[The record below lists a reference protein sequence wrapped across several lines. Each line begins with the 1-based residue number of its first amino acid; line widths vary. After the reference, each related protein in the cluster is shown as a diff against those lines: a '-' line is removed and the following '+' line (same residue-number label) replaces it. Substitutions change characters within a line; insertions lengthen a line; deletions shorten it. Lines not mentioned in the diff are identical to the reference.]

1 MAAIALCSAS
11 GSPGVTTTAL
21 GMALLWPRPVLLVEA
36 DATGG
41 SGILA
46 GYFRGI
52 KSYDQGLV
60 ELALSSDDVAD
71 LLPRIAQPI
80 GSSTAG
86 FIPGPRAHT
95 QAPALT
101 GLWTP
106 LMTALQDLE
115 ATGQDVIV
123 DSGRLGLVGWPEP
136 LLAEADLSLIL
147 CRTHLPAIA
156 PTRSWA
162 EAIQRGHP
170 AWANPGVMLVGEG
183 QPYSAKEV
191 SNVLGLPVHA
201 VVADDP
207 QSAAVL
213 HRGVTIPDRFDRSP
227 LVRSLQAAIS
237 AIHAAVNARRDGLG
251 TEVFSDVQ

>member
-1 MAAIALCSAS
+1 M
-11 GSPGVTTTAL
+11 
-21 GMALLWPRPVLLVEA
+21 LWPRPVLLVEA

-60 ELALSSDDVAD
+60 ELALSADDVAD
-71 LLPRIAQPI
+71 LLPSAAQPI
-80 GSSTAG
+80 GSSSAA

-95 QAPALT
+95 QAPALAS
-101 GLWTP
+101 LWAP
-106 LMTALQDLE
+106 LMTALQNLE
-115 ATGQDVIV
+115 TTGQDVIV
-123 DSGRLGLVGWPEP
+123 DCGRLGLVGWPEP
-136 LLAEADLSLIL
+136 VLAEADLSLIL
-147 CRTHLPAIA
+147 CRTHLPAISA
-156 PTRSWA
+156 ARSWA
-162 EAIQRGHP
+162 KAVQRGHP
-170 AWANPGVMLVGEG
+170 AWAHPGAMLVGER

-191 SNVLGLPVHA
+191 SSVLGLPIHA
-201 VVADDP
+201 TVADDP

-237 AIHAAVNARRDGLG
+237 AIHAAVNVRRDRLG
-251 TEVFSDVQ
+251 TEVLSDVQ